1 MEVRDILAE
10 THKMEG
16 SDMTHPQSETIA
28 ETIGAAVAP
37 LATKED
43 LEATRADIA
52 ALRKE
57 TRDDA
62 KIRQDQLNAIKK
74 PCISI
79 SDVLFVVCYIGIG
92 ISLVLSGITIGKS
105 L

>member
-1 MEVRDILAE
+1 MEAQDILVA
-10 THKMEG
+10 THQMEG

-28 ETIGAAVAP
+28 EAIVAAVAP
-37 LATKED
+37 LATKEE
-43 LEATRADIA
+43 LEATRADLA

-57 TRDDA
+57 TRADA
-62 KIRQDQLNAIKK
+62 QIRQDQLNAIKK

>member
-1 MEVRDILAE
+1 METQDILAA
-10 THKMEG
+10 THQMEG
-16 SDMTHPQSETIA
+16 SVMTHSQSETITEA
-28 ETIGAAVAP
+28 IVAAVAP

-57 TRDDA
+57 TRADA
-62 KIRQDQLNAIKK
+62 QIRQDQFNSIKK

>member
-16 SDMTHPQSETIA
+16 SDMTHPQSESIA

-74 PCISI
+74 PWISGETLTNI
-79 SDVLFVVCYIGIG
+79 FFFIAIGMIYVLAGVN
-92 ISLVLSGITIGKS
+92 IGKS

>member
-16 SDMTHPQSETIA
+16 SDMTHPQSESIA
-28 ETIGAAVAP
+28 ETIVAAVAP

-57 TRDDA
+57 TRADA

-74 PCISI
+74 PCISTDTMLNI
-79 SDVLFVVCYIGIG
+79 ALYIAFGMI
-92 ISLVLSGITIGKS
+92 LVLNGYIWGKS